1 MRFSGRTVLVTG
13 GGMGIGQ
20 ATALAFAKEGANVVV
35 SDLAVAEGTETADQ
49 IVREGGKAIFIKSN
63 VSSPQDAEATV
74 RKAVEEFG
82 RLDITFNNAGISGP
96 KALTADCSIEEWNKT
111 IAIILTGVWLGMK
124 FQILQ
129 MLKQGGG
136 SIVNNA
142 SILGTVGFATA
153 SAYVAAKHGVVGLT
167 KTAAIEYAT
176 KGIRVNSVCPGFVV
190 TPLLEKAGVTS
201 NAEVSTMIAN
211 LHAMKR
217 MGTVDEIAA
226 AVLWLTS
233 DEASFVTGHAMLV
246 DGGYVIQ

>member
-1 MRFSGRTVLVTG
+1 MRFSGRTALITG

-20 ATALAFAKEGANVVV
+20 ATALAFAKDGANVVV
-35 SDLAVAEGTETADQ
+35 SDVAVAEGTATADR
-49 IVREGGKAIFIKSN
+49 IVREGGKAIFVKSD

-82 RLDITFNNAGISGP
+82 RLDIAFNNAGIGGP
-96 KALTADCSIEEWNKT
+96 KALTADCSLEEWNKT
-111 IAIILTGVWLGMK
+111 LAVNLTGVWLGMK
-124 FQILQ
+124 YQIVQ

-136 SIVNNA
+136 AIVNNA

-153 SAYVAAKHGVVGLT
+153 SAYVAAKHGVIGLT

-190 TPLLEKAGVTS
+190 TPLLEKAGITS

-217 MGTVDEIAA
+217 MGTVEEIAA
-226 AVLWLTS
+226 AVLWLAS
-233 DEASFVTGHAMLV
+233 DDASFVTGHALLV